1 MQIPTRANRIKAQ
14 IYAIMKYLGLL
25 FVIALSPLPVVAQRL
40 EPSASNMSVSRQD
53 AITLAKYI
61 NANGYSCRSISDVRK
76 MIIKR
81 GFTVYCNNFEY
92 KFDVED
98 KGGKMTVKY
107 N

>member
-1 MQIPTRANRIKAQ
+1 MRRLVLIF
-14 IYAIMKYLGLL
+14 AIAVLP
-25 FVIALSPLPVVAQRL
+25 SPVVAQRL
-40 EPSASNMSVSRQD
+40 EPTATDMAVSRQD
-53 AITLAKYI
+53 ALTLAKFI

-76 MIIKR
+76 MIFKK
-81 GFTVYCNNFEY
+81 GFTAYCNNFEY

>member
-1 MQIPTRANRIKAQ
+1 MKFLGFIFAL
-14 IYAIMKYLGLL
+14 AI
-25 FVIALSPLPVVAQRL
+25 SPLPVMAQKF
-40 EPSASNMSVSRQD
+40 EPSASAMAVSRQD
-53 AITLAKYI
+53 ALTLAKFI

-76 MIIKR
+76 MVFKK

-98 KGGKMTVKY
+98 KGGRMTVKY